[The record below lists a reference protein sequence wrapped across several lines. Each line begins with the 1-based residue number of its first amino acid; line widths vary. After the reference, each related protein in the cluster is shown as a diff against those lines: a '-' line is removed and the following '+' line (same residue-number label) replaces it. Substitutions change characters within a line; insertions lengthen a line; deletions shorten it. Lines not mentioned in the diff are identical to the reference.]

1 MQFNDIQETVAERT
15 ETSNHEGGQAFE
27 PDSAELALAKVVI
40 NNLLE
45 DTYYESDEEQFG
57 AVEREFEAVAD
68 ENPEFVL
75 KLAKYARQEENLRQ
89 VPQALFVL
97 AVEDERTRPFAED
110 YARGIMSRT
119 DEPLDVLAL
128 WVSRNGTSIPGV
140 LKRSIEDAMHE
151 WNEWQYAKWDQPS
164 KEWQYRDL
172 LNLVHPKPREGSPQ
186 EDIFEKIALGGLDS
200 HEDVEELKQEDTW
213 ESSLSDDSDERS
225 KAEKY
230 RAELEE
236 DEDGYSM
243 GLFPRVRQ
251 CRDML
256 EAGLSAEEIFGDVTD
271 EWIRNS
277 RLYPFRFYQAYKAID
292 GGVTASR
299 GIGGLGGGSGGIDA
313 PTSEVS
319 SAKDFL
325 EHAMQT
331 STDSLPDVLHNTFVG
346 VDTSGSMS
354 SAVSNDSDLQCVEI
368 ASLFGALVYRR
379 GADLAAFASDTKQF
393 HGDRRDTV
401 TTTMENIQSMGVGG
415 GTNGYLIPK
424 ALRQNDMTGYNQVI
438 IFTDMQMWNDRAGGL
453 GRGSSTTFREEW
465 REYKQANPEASLYL
479 VDLNS
484 YGDLVVPEGANDV
497 YQLSGW
503 TENVIDFID
512 RMENTGDFIRGIEQT
527 QPDE

>member
-15 ETSNHEGGQAFE
+15 ETTNHEGGQAFN
-27 PDSAELALAKVVI
+27 PDSPELALTKVVI

-45 DTYYESDEEQFG
+45 STYYESDDEQF
-57 AVEREFEAVAD
+57 ASVEREFEAVA
-68 ENPEFVL
+68 ETNPEFAL
-75 KLAKYARQEENLRQ
+75 KLSKYARQEENLRQ

-97 AVEDERTRPFAED
+97 AVEDQRTREYAED

-128 WVSRNGTSIPGV
+128 WASRNGKTIPGV
-140 LKRSIEDAMHE
+140 LKRSIENAMHQ
-151 WNEWQYAKWDQPS
+151 WNEWQYAKWDQPN

-172 LNLVHPKPREGSPQ
+172 LNLVHPKPRDEQRES
-186 EDIFEKIALGGLDS
+186 IFEKIALGGLS
-200 HEDVEELKQEDTW
+200 EYEGVEELKQEDTW
-213 ESSLSDDSDERS
+213 ESSLSADDGRS
-225 KAEKY
+225 KAEAY
-230 RAELEE
+230 RHELEE

-271 EWIRNS
+271 EWIANS

-299 GIGGLGGGSGGIDA
+299 GIGGLGGSAGGIDA
-313 PTSEVS
+313 PAGEVNA
-319 SAKDFL
+319 AKDFL
-325 EHAMQT
+325 EHAMEV
-331 STDSLPDVLHNTFVG
+331 STQSLPDVLEDTFVG

-354 SAVSNDSDLQCVEI
+354 SAVSGDSDLQCVEI
-368 ASLFGALVYRR
+368 ASLFGSLVYRR

-393 HGDRRDTV
+393 HGDRRDTI

-438 IFTDMQMWNDRAGGL
+438 IFTDMQFWNSAY
-453 GRGSSTTFREEW
+453 GSSTFREEW
-465 REYKQANPEASLYL
+465 NQYKQVNPDASLYL
-479 VDLNS
+479 IDLQS
-484 YGDLVVPEGANDV
+484 YPDLVTPEGENDV
-497 YQLSGW
+497 YNISGW
-503 TENVIDFID
+503 SESVIDYVDKMENVDGMIQEIESIESD
-512 RMENTGDFIRGIEQT
+512 R
-527 QPDE
+527 